1 MKTICCRRDLGY
13 TRVAGFTLFD
23 SASLEFQE
31 TTPREVEKLVHQ
43 GQINGLRFSEN
54 GELIP
59 DLEGWNLGN
68 YKICSGIGK
77 FRDWN
82 TQDPRGATCY
92 SVVRAININNVGCIY
107 ETINNRCGRVFY
119 TGKQLA
125 ALSSIFWVG
134 GIKVNEDDDT
144 IELCPG
150 VELVDLSDGDVYELG
165 NQVLNKEQ
173 LQKQIQAQ
181 NMAELFGEAPTGVE
195 GLAETPNVESSEEQQ
210 STENAE
216 AAEPP
221 QEETITNLEGDT
233 NPEEPD
239 TTELNDTTE
248 HQAEA
253 TNDATEARDQEVQAQ
268 EAQEAQEVSGDEA
281 IQVSGEAQPEE
292 VQPEEQPGEEQP
304 QEEVEGHEQ
313 QKEDD
318 AAKGTEFRQHDRKS
332 GHKNNRRKH

>member
-59 DLEGWNLGN
+59 DLEDWNLGN

-150 VELVDLSDGDVYELG
+150 VELVDMSDGDVYELG

-181 NMAELFGEAPTGVE
+181 NMANCLEKHLQGLKVWQRLPTWKAVRNSKAQKMRK
-195 GLAETPNVESSEEQQ
+195 LRSHLRKKPSQTLRVIQTLRSLI
-210 STENAE
+210 
-216 AAEPP
+216 P
-221 QEETITNLEGDT
+221 QN
-233 NPEEPD
+233 
-239 TTELNDTTE
+239 
-248 HQAEA
+248 
-253 TNDATEARDQEVQAQ
+253 
-268 EAQEAQEVSGDEA
+268 
-281 IQVSGEAQPEE
+281 
-292 VQPEEQPGEEQP
+292 
-304 QEEVEGHEQ
+304 
-313 QKEDD
+313 
-318 AAKGTEFRQHDRKS
+318 
-332 GHKNNRRKH
+332 